1 MAYIIAAGVIALVA
15 AAAYLVQKKSRST
28 TTQPVRYTCRHCG
41 EKHCQCEP
49 QD

>member
-15 AAAYLVQKKSRST
+15 AAAYIVQKKSRST
-28 TTQPVRYTCRHCG
+28 TTRPVQFTCRHCG
-41 EKHCQCEP
+41 EKHCQCEQ